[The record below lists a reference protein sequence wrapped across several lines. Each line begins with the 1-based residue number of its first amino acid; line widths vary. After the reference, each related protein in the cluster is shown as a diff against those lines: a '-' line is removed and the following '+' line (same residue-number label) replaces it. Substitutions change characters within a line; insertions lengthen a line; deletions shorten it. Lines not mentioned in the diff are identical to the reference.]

1 MFFYYLYLVAVHTD
15 ILVRLIIHLIY
26 HYMTTH
32 GIFTILGGTYILF
45 ILGGALL
52 YFIGRYIDRKYGDK
66 FYQDLEDE
74 LNNQ

>member
-1 MFFYYLYLVAVHTD
+1 
-15 ILVRLIIHLIY
+15 
-26 HYMTTH
+26 MTTH